1 MEPSIDWKELH
12 NAAEKMGL
20 TGQDVNNML
29 RLAMD
34 DTAKWANKQAAK
46 RLGQTLKVPYP
57 AIRKRVKAKKSG
69 QDRDANVWFGL
80 NAVSLRYLKPKEDSS
95 GVTTTAKSVP
105 GAFIGGYKL
114 NLGVFKRTGE
124 KREMKSGRYKGKK
137 REVIEK
143 QKLSIVDQAEAV
155 LSTIVTE
162 EVNNYYMERVV
173 HYFGRHAGPNAEP
186 INLT

>member
-1 MEPSIDWKELH
+1 VEASIDFNDLH
-12 NAAEKMGL
+12 KAAEKMGL
-20 TGQDVNNML
+20 TEQDLNNII

-46 RLGQTLKVPYP
+46 RLGHTLKVPYP
-57 AIRKRVKAKKSG
+57 AMRKRVKAKKSG
-69 QDRDANVWFGL
+69 QGRDAKVWFGL
-80 NAVSLRYLKPKEDSS
+80 NEISLRYLKPKEDSS

-114 NLGVFKRTGE
+114 GLGVFKRTGE

-143 QKLSIVDQAEAV
+143 QTLSIVGEAEAV

-162 EVNNYYMERVV
+162 EVNDYYLERIV

-186 INLT
+186 LNLK